1 MTGTTRYIIRRVI
14 QNLLILWLISIIA
27 FAITRAAP
35 GGPTQFL
42 EDPRMKQADID
53 AINASYG
60 LSDPVPVQYV
70 KWFTH
75 IIQGDFGRS
84 FINQRPVMDVILERL
99 PATITL
105 NIATVFIGLLGI
117 PMGIMMAVKRG
128 SWFDRAV
135 NFFNAFGNAAPAW
148 WLGLLI
154 IIYVAVPTRLL
165 PLGGMY
171 TLGKENDIL
180 DRLWHLILPATIAAL
195 GDWIFFSRFLRSSI
209 LEVIRLDYVRTARAK
224 GLEERVVMFRHAFR
238 NSLIPI
244 VPALVGIVTGLIGGA
259 VIFEQVFSWP
269 GIGRLAV
276 QSAFNRDYPVVLALL
291 MIGSF
296 LTIMGFILVDII
308 YTFVDPRVKYN

>member
-1 MTGTTRYIIRRVI
+1 MAGTTRYIIRRLI
-14 QNLLILWLISIIA
+14 QNLIILWLISVIA

-35 GGPTQFL
+35 GGPAQFL
-42 EDPRMKQADID
+42 EDPRMKREDID
-53 AINASYG
+53 RINASYG
-60 LSDPVPVQYV
+60 LNDPIPVQYI
-70 KWFTH
+70 KWFSH
-75 IIQGDFGRS
+75 VIQGDFGRS
-84 FINQRPVMDVILERL
+84 FIDQRPVMDKILERL

-105 NIATVFIGLLGI
+105 NLATLIIGFIGIPLGI
-117 PMGIMMAVKRG
+117 LVAVKHR
-128 SWFDRAV
+128 SFVDRAV
-135 NFFNAFGNAAPAW
+135 GVFNALGNSAPHW

-171 TLGKENDIL
+171 TIGKENDIL

-195 GDWIFFSRFLRSSI
+195 GDWIFFTRFLRSSI

-224 GLEERVVMFRHAFR
+224 GLAERVVLFRHAFR

-244 VPALVGIVTGLIGGA
+244 VPAFVGSITGLIGGA
-259 VIFEQVFSWP
+259 VLFETTFSWP

-276 QSAFNRDYPVVLALL
+276 QSAFNRDYPVVMALL
-291 MIGSF
+291 LIGSF
-296 LTIMGFILVDII
+296 LTIMGFILVDIV